1 MFFDTSFLKNDE
13 ISLIRERTADANE
26 KRGWVPAYYFA
37 VYDREGNKVGE
48 CDLRI
53 GHNDNTYYGGNIGY
67 TVFPSYR
74 GKHYAAK
81 ACKLLFELARMHGME
96 YLYISCDPDN
106 IASRKTCEYAGGEFV
121 ETAILPEENEMRKN
135 GEIAKCI
142 FRFVL

>member
-1 MFFDTSFLKNDE
+1 MFFDTSFLTNDE
-13 ISLIRERTADANE
+13 ISLALERTADANE

-37 VYDREGNKVGE
+37 ICDKRGTKVGE
-48 CDLRI
+48 CDFRI
-53 GHNDNTYYGGNIGY
+53 GHNANTYYGGNIGY
-67 TVFPSYR
+67 SVYPQYR
-74 GKHYAAK
+74 GRRYAAK
-81 ACKLLFELARMHGME
+81 ACRLLFALARLHGME

-106 IASRKTCEYAGGEFV
+106 VASRKTCEYAGGEFV

>member
-67 TVFPSYR
+67 TVFPPYR

-81 ACKLLFELARMHGME
+81 ACKLLFELARMHDME

-106 IASRKTCEYAGGEFV
+106 VASRKTCEYAGGEFV